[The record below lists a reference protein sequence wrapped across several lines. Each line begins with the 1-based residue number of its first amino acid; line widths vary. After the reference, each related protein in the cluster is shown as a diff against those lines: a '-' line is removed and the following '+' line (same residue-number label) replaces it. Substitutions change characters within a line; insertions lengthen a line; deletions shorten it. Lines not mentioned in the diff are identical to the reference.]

1 MATIPFAF
9 LPLPALK
16 KVAMPFLGLG
26 YRVAKAFPYLELELK
41 QAGID
46 ANGEEYAA
54 IMVFS
59 FILYFVIFALISSM
73 LLSRW
78 VTNKYFSL
86 WIVKIPEAYLL
97 GLTLGL
103 IAAALIFMQ
112 MSMYPKIKVKKKI
125 REIESNL
132 VYALRTMLV
141 QIKSGI
147 SLFDSLNMIANGD
160 FGLLSVEIQKAID
173 EINTGVTEQS
183 ALQNIATKNPS
194 PYLRKVV
201 WQLVNGMKAG
211 ADVSNVLKESVRSM
225 TREQEI
231 QIQRYGSSL
240 RVLSL
245 IYLMLGV
252 IIPALGVTFLIV
264 LGSFPK
270 IQIGEMTFWTLLL
283 GVVIAEFMYLGI
295 IKSKRPNLISA

>member
-9 LPLPALK
+9 LPLPVMK
-16 KVAMPFLGLG
+16 KITTPFLSLG
-26 YRVAKAFPYLELELK
+26 YRIAKAFPYLELELQ

-46 ANGEEYAA
+46 ADGEEYAA

-59 FILYFVIFALISSM
+59 FIPYFVVFTLIASM
-73 LLSRW
+73 LMSKF

-86 WIVKIPEAYLL
+86 RIVKIPEAYLL

-147 SLFDSLNMIANGD
+147 SLFDSLNMIARGE
-160 FGLLSVEIQKAID
+160 FGQLSIEIQKAID
-173 EINTGVTEQS
+173 EINTGATEQS

-194 PYLRKVV
+194 PYLRKVI

-211 ADVSNVLKESVRSM
+211 GDVSNVMRESVRSM

-231 QIQRYGSSL
+231 QIQRYGNSL

-245 IYLMLGV
+245 VYMMVGV

-270 IQIGEMTFWTLLL
+270 IQISEMTFWTLLL